1 MYLYRSWINWEKK
14 PTKKT
19 PTDLLKKYC
28 PALFLPLF
36 LRLSS
41 LIGFGTVFVTVFVLG
56 FIHPLSWLCHSFL
69 LIATFNHLPLPSYY
83 RSVFRIQSNILD
95 RVFCVIVNG
104 LYIQRNINLV
114 LVATLNIISI
124 KKPMDYVSLL
134 EYSIIVWIHFF
145 LNNGHLRPKYLLFQC
160 FPRHDHW
167 QRHIVQ
173 ETQLAKRCFC
183 NFMLQI

>member
-14 PTKKT
+14 TTKKT

-104 LYIQRNINLV
+104 LYVQRNINLV

-167 QRHIVQ
+167 QTHIVQ